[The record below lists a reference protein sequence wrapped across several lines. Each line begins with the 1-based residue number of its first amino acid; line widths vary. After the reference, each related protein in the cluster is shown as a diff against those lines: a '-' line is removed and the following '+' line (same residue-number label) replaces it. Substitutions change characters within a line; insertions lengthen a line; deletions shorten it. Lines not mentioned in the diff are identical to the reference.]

1 MERLYI
7 ILRDFGYTGLKQ
19 FLLDVKLKGI
29 EIVPYAVNGDSLSGE
44 DPVKDQEK
52 GAMIPAE
59 CKTGSYLVT
68 DCMRGI
74 LFAREKGMGYV
85 YYEEAGTD
93 FRNGPVNPSKASD
106 ETGMDTTAVDAT
118 DAECIIQGFD
128 ELDADFITKMYQRHV
143 HLPWTILRTE
153 RLTLREITPADVD
166 RLYEI
171 YAEPSV
177 TLYTEDLFENREDEL
192 AYTESYIKNQY
203 GFFGY
208 GLWIVEETDTG
219 RVVGRAGI
227 SNREGYD
234 EAELGYVIEK
244 ERQNRGYATE
254 VCRAIVEYAR
264 SVLMM
269 SGLNCFVRQEN
280 VPSIRLCRRLGFE
293 HLEDTEINGILM
305 NRYHMDL

>member
-7 ILRDFGYTGLKQ
+7 ILKYFGYTGLDH
-19 FLLDVKLKGI
+19 FLLEVRLNGI
-29 EIVPYAVNGDSLSGE
+29 EIVPYAAAGDVLTGEAPGE
-44 DPVKDQEK
+44 DNKN
-52 GAMIPAE
+52 GAAIPPE
-59 CKTGSYLVT
+59 REVSSYLVT
-68 DCMRGI
+68 DCMPGI

-85 YYEEAGTD
+85 YYEDAGT
-93 FRNGPVNPSKASD
+93 GSGEGA
-106 ETGMDTTAVDAT
+106 EDTPGVHDAT
-118 DAECIIQGFD
+118 VKGPSDAECIIQGFD
-128 ELDADFITKMYQRHV
+128 GLDADFIIKMYQRHE
-143 HLPWTILRTE
+143 HLPWTILTTE
-153 RLTLREITPADVD
+153 RLRLREITPADVD

-254 VCRAIVEYAR
+254 ICRAIVEYAG

-269 SGLNCFVRQEN
+269 QGLNCFVRQEN
-280 VPSIRLCRRLGFE
+280 LPSVRLCGKLGFE
-293 HLEDTEINGILM
+293 YLEDAEINGILM
-305 NRYHMDL
+305 NRYHIDLR